1 MVRDPF
7 ADDEDP
13 DLQTVLDALDDPD
26 CRKIVGVLSE
36 PMTAEEI
43 SEAADI
49 PLSTTYRKLD
59 RLTEASL
66 LEEGVELRSDG
77 QHASRYVVAF
87 DEVSIGL
94 SEDREFGVD
103 ISRRPDHV
111 SVAQG
116 VPPDPGQVARRAR
129 GRLRYHHARHARR
142 RCGRPAAGRRLPARP
157 ARRECADHARV
168 RRHRLLAVHD
178 GVTALDLWWGPV
190 RGTRGSPPRA
200 APR

>member
-7 ADDEDP
+7 ADDEGP

-26 CRKIVGVLSE
+26 CREIVGVLSE

-66 LEEGVELRSDG
+66 LEEGVELRADG

-87 DEVSIGL
+87 DEVNIGL
-94 SEDREFGVD
+94 SADGEFGVD
-103 ISRRPDHV
+103 VSRRPRTADE
-111 SVAQG
+111 
-116 VPPDPGQVARRAR
+116 
-129 GRLRYHHARHARR
+129 RLAN
-142 RCGRPAAGRRLPARP
+142 LWS
-157 ARRECADHARV
+157 EV
-168 RRHRLLAVHD
+168 RKE
-178 GVTALDLWWGPV
+178 T
-190 RGTRGSPPRA
+190 
-200 APR
+200 

>member
-103 ISRRPDHV
+103 ISRRPRT
-111 SVAQG
+111 ANE
-116 VPPDPGQVARRAR
+116 
-129 GRLRYHHARHARR
+129 RLAN
-142 RCGRPAAGRRLPARP
+142 LWS
-157 ARRECADHARV
+157 EV
-168 RRHRLLAVHD
+168 RKE
-178 GVTALDLWWGPV
+178 T
-190 RGTRGSPPRA
+190 
-200 APR
+200 